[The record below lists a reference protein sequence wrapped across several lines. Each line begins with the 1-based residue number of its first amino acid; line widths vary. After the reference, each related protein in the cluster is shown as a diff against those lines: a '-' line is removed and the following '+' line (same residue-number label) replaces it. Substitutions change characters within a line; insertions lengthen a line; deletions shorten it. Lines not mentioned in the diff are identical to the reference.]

1 MLTAVVL
8 PDSRLMHKAIRFSCV
23 IIAEERLLKLFRP
36 AAHLYKG
43 NNLRS
48 ATKIFTTFKVL
59 EFH

>member
-8 PDSRLMHKAIRFSCV
+8 RDSRLMYKAIRFSCF
-23 IIAEERLLKLFRP
+23 IIAEERLLKLFCP
-36 AAHLYKG
+36 PPLYDG

-48 ATKIFTTFKVL
+48 ATRIFTTFNVL